1 MAAEHNHVV
10 GKERSRFCDYL
21 RKGVL
26 AYLLPETSYEP
37 RILLNRDP
45 SQTSTLAMHCVF
57 RIAHN

>member
-26 AYLLPETSYEP
+26 AFLFLKTKVLI
-37 RILLNRDP
+37 RVR
-45 SQTSTLAMHCVF
+45 
-57 RIAHN
+57 R